1 MTEESTEKPLS
12 FHHRLGRIREKLF
25 HNDESGLSLEGLL
38 DAFQRIPL
46 QVSDDNDRKIK
57 AEFTEYQSLMAN
69 PADFA
74 TLATIGHGHFGTVH
88 LVRETTGSNRIY
100 AMKRM
105 AKNGVS
111 PRSAQIERDIM
122 AKTKSNWLVPLKYA
136 FQDPRYLYLVME
148 YCPGGDLRH
157 LLDRNDGRLSPEMT
171 QFYLAEL
178 TLAINA
184 VHSLGY
190 VHRDIKPENI
200 LLDRFGHLKL
210 TDFGSAE
217 LIDKKDQKGQD
228 KPIGTPNYVSPEILQ
243 CLENDGDGCHDTKS
257 DYWSMGVVA
266 HEMITGKTPFGD
278 ASSVK
283 TYHNIMHKKPV
294 DQLGV
299 PKVPKELQQ
308 LLDGLL
314 TDIEERFGYA
324 QVVRHEYFL
333 NIDWDE
339 LSNACAPFM
348 PNIKDLSDT
357 TYFDLNRSSSEAPE
371 PDPSSLKKKDG
382 KSHAIIGFS
391 YAGKH
396 PESLRYSRQFGG
408 DDCSDIVSS
417 LRRQNEDL
425 RVKLSKLEREKRL
438 SERRQSTNADSG
450 SKSELEKLRNQESQD
465 LRVTI
470 SKLEKLLETER
481 EERSQME
488 RKSVEMLT
496 ELRKSWQ
503 EREETRVQGIR
514 ASLEKAENK
523 KVKLENELRD
533 AVRIIE
539 GQTSQIESA
548 AEVKES
554 LKSKLKEYKARL
566 EESVTKY
573 KQALNKIE
581 RLKHD
586 HSGVV
591 QELESKACTSVREKT
606 FLLDEF
612 ENKVDDL
619 ESEIQS
625 LKEELA
631 SAQSVNRD
639 QKETIKNL
647 KKEKNGSEV
656 ERAIEM
662 KELRNAKFEVE
673 QAKADLMS
681 QLKAAKEENQMA
693 SRTIQEQ
700 NEKLDSLEKI
710 LAEFEKKLQSAES
723 VPSPKPREILQ
734 DIQEPATTQPQQP
747 PCECKEAK
755 EEVKLKAI
763 EVRMLE
769 RKIEKMEER
778 IKFLRETMIK
788 EEKEGRLKAENELKE
803 ANEKLEKID
812 KNQIEV
818 KEVREAHTRTEK
830 RLRDEVETLE
840 KKLVDQRQ
848 KEQEINVLKTELERT
863 KTQITNLKKSSEE
876 MGELK
881 DNFVTIK
888 TTCLELQEQIG
899 DYEMLVD
906 KLERK
911 VTDLKQTNE
920 RLSKEITEMSQTV
933 SSIKIE
939 KNELQSKL
947 IYTETQLKEVKAKH
961 NDIETLYKEEEK
973 SWNERLSHLN
983 LSKRDQSDALFNL
996 KNQLNAL
1003 AKNYDLVNEEV
1014 EALRTDNLSLKEER
1028 SQLITNLSSLKE
1040 SNLKLNNVMEEMLEK
1055 IAKRNKEIQKVK
1067 DDLASVLEDK
1077 DKHETETHT
1086 QIIQLRKLVDH
1097 LQAKNDAMK
1106 VKGKAKKRHAD
1117 QSYAL
1122 SYEEIQEELIQERHK
1137 VRTLMEENRRFRS
1150 GSPVRK

>member
-1 MTEESTEKPLS
+1 MTEESAEKPVS

-69 PADFA
+69 PTDFDS
-74 TLATIGHGHFGTVH
+74 LATIGHGHFGTVH
-88 LVRETTGSNRIY
+88 LVRENTGSNRIY

-105 AKNGVS
+105 AKNGVT
-111 PRSAQIERDIM
+111 PQSAQIERDIM

-157 LLDRNDGRLSPEMT
+157 LLDRNDGRLSAEMT

-190 VHRDIKPENI
+190 VHRDIKPENV

-243 CLENDGDGCHDTKS
+243 CLENDGDGCHETKS

-266 HEMITGKTPFGD
+266 HEMITGKTPFAE

-283 TYHNIMHKKPV
+283 TYHNIMHKKTV

-314 TDIEERFGYA
+314 TDIEYRFGYA
-324 QVVRHEYFL
+324 EVVRHEYFL
-333 NIDWDE
+333 NVDWDE

-425 RVKLSKLEREKRL
+425 RIKLSKLEREKRL
-438 SERRQSTNADSG
+438 SEKRQSTNTDSD
-450 SKSELEKLRNQESQD
+450 SKSDLEKLRNQERQD
-465 LRVTI
+465 LKVTI

-503 EREETRVQGIR
+503 EREEIRVQGIR
-514 ASLEKAENK
+514 SSLEKAENR

-548 AEVKES
+548 TDVKES
-554 LKSKLKEYKARL
+554 LKNKLKEYKARL

-612 ENKVDDL
+612 ESKVDDL
-619 ESEIQS
+619 ESEVQS
-625 LKEELA
+625 LKEELT
-631 SAQSVNRD
+631 SAQKVNKD

-662 KELRNAKFEVE
+662 KELRNAKFDVE
-673 QAKADLMS
+673 QAKADLKS
-681 QLKAAKEENQMA
+681 QLKAAKEENQLA
-693 SRTIQEQ
+693 SRTIREQ

-710 LAEFEKKLQSAES
+710 LAKFEKKLQSAES
-723 VPSPKPREILQ
+723 VPSPKPRKILQ
-734 DIQEPATTQPQQP
+734 DIQAPPTQPKQL

-755 EEVKLKAI
+755 EEVKMKAI

-769 RKIEKMEER
+769 RKIEKLEER

-788 EEKEGRLKAENELKE
+788 EEKEGRLKAESELKE

-812 KNQIEV
+812 KNQMEV
-818 KEVREAHTRTEK
+818 KEVREVHARTEK
-830 RLRDEVETLE
+830 RLREEVETLE
-840 KKLVDQRQ
+840 KKLLDQRQ
-848 KEQEINVLKTELERT
+848 KEQEITTLKNELERT
-863 KTQITNLKKSSEE
+863 KTQMTNLKKSSDE
-876 MGELK
+876 MSEFK
-881 DNFVTIK
+881 DSFLTLK
-888 TTCLELQEQIG
+888 TTCIELQEQIG
-899 DYEMLVD
+899 DYEALVD

-911 VTDLKQTNE
+911 VTDLKQTND
-920 RLSKEITEMSQTV
+920 RLTKEITEMSETV
-933 SSIKIE
+933 SSVKIE

-947 IYTETQLKEVKAKH
+947 IYTETQFKAVQAKH

-983 LSKRDQSDALFNL
+983 LSKQDQSDALVNL

-1014 EALRTDNLSLKEER
+1014 EGLRNDNLALKEER
-1028 SQLITNLSSLKE
+1028 SQLITNLSSLKD
-1040 SNLKLNNVMEEMLEK
+1040 SNLKLNSVMEEMLEK
-1055 IAKRNKEIQKVK
+1055 IAKRNKEIQKMK
-1067 DDLASVLEDK
+1067 EDLASVLEDK